1 MHDLLQEMG
10 REIVR
15 WEYPND
21 PGRCSRLWLVED
33 IKNVLTNNTGTEAI
47 EGIFV
52 DSTESGAEVDVTPK
66 SFSMM
71 NKLRYLKIK
80 NGNLPK
86 GLEYLPN
93 SLLILDWTRYPSKS
107 LPSHFNP
114 QKLLPLYN
122 LKTVDLSYSL
132 DLVNTPNFKSMPHLE
147 VLFLE
152 GCTRLYEVDPT
163 IEVLERLT
171 VLNLNAR
178 IWRILQAV

>member
-1 MHDLLQEMG
+1 M
-10 REIVR
+10 
-15 WEYPND
+15 
-21 PGRCSRLWLVED
+21 
-33 IKNVLTNNTGTEAI
+33 
-47 EGIFV
+47 

-114 QKLLPLYN
+114 QKLLE
-122 LKTVDLSYSL
+122 LSLCHSSIKH
-132 DLVNTPNFKSMPHLE
+132 VRIGTE
-147 VLFLE
+147 VYYYYYFN
-152 GCTRLYEVDPT
+152 V
-163 IEVLERLT
+163 
-171 VLNLNAR
+171 
-178 IWRILQAV
+178 